1 MPETSKKYTDAEKL
15 AYYKA
20 KAKKAGS
27 AAKKK
32 SKGSFRQWGR
42 SPSGFRSVGGA
53 VVYPN
58 VFTGR
63 GDYMQTYAQL
73 GNELRTERGGDGAGS
88 FLGRVG
94 QSAGNALSHWLGL
107 GAYSVSKNS
116 LLTDPMPVIN
126 KSEGG
131 ACTIRHREYIGDI
144 ISAATP
150 NTFKIQSFPINPAME
165 STFPWLSQIAANFE
179 QYRIEGMIFEFRTM
193 SADALNSVNT
203 ALGQVIMATDYNAAN
218 PPFAQ
223 KSEME
228 NYEYG
233 QSAKPS
239 ESAIHPIECA
249 RLQTTISELYT
260 RAGAVPL
267 MRTFAYMIWA
277 TSKLPQMVFKVH
289 RLTAVSCGS
298 PIKLPS

>member
-1 MPETSKKYTDAEKL
+1 
-15 AYYKA
+15 
-20 KAKKAGS
+20 
-27 AAKKK
+27 
-32 SKGSFRQWGR
+32 
-42 SPSGFRSVGGA
+42 
-53 VVYPN
+53 
-58 VFTGR
+58 
-63 GDYMQTYAQL
+63 
-73 GNELRTERGGDGAGS
+73 
-88 FLGRVG
+88 
-94 QSAGNALSHWLGL
+94 
-107 GAYSVSKNS
+107 
-116 LLTDPMPVIN
+116 
-126 KSEGG
+126 
-131 ACTIRHREYIGDI
+131 
-144 ISAATP
+144 
-150 NTFKIQSFPINPAME
+150 
-165 STFPWLSQIAANFE
+165 
-179 QYRIEGMIFEFRTM
+179 M

-277 TSKLPQMVFKVH
+277 TSNCHKWSS
-289 RLTAVSCGS
+289 RYIG
-298 PIKLPS
+298 